1 MRTIY
6 NWLSLTLSSWL
17 LLTGSAWAQNTDS
30 EDDTYRT
37 VTSFGVTTNTNSG
50 ILGGFSFR
58 QSKLL
63 DGDLLGMPQYRYLS
77 VEVVNV
83 KHPKELQ
90 STNSY
95 AGSRFIDGK
104 ENYLFVVR
112 PQYGR
117 EVRLFQRSADEGIA
131 VNGILAAGPSLG
143 IIKPY
148 YLQVSYGNQLRS
160 VPASQVNGQVT
171 QTGETVTGSGSFFQ
185 GFGQSRVTV
194 GLNLKAALS
203 FELSAFRTNTTGV
216 EIGFL
221 TELFPEK
228 IIIVPNTTPGGNRAE
243 GNRNFFTSGY
253 ITLFFGSK
261 K

>member
-6 NWLSLTLSSWL
+6 NGIGILLSSCL

-30 EDDTYRT
+30 EDDAYRT

-63 DGDLLGMPQYRYLS
+63 AGTLLGMPQYRYLS

-90 STNSY
+90 SANSY

-104 ENYLFVVR
+104 ENYLLVVR

-117 EVRLFQRSADEGIA
+117 EVRLFQRSTDEA
-131 VNGILAAGPSLG
+131 SPSTEFW
-143 IIKPY
+143 P
-148 YLQVSYGNQLRS
+148 
-160 VPASQVNGQVT
+160 PARRWGLL
-171 QTGETVTGSGSFFQ
+171 
-185 GFGQSRVTV
+185 SRIT
-194 GLNLKAALS
+194 S
-203 FELSAFRTNTTGV
+203 RCRTAINCGRCPPRMSTD
-216 EIGFL
+216 
-221 TELFPEK
+221 
-228 IIIVPNTTPGGNRAE
+228 
-243 GNRNFFTSGY
+243 
-253 ITLFFGSK
+253 
-261 K
+261 